1 MWLRHCN
8 HYSWHINTS
17 KVKEMV
23 CVEKEMRKTC
33 LCFNFNSSFLLPT
46 KSFNFMNSFLF
57 STKCSFLT
65 VRNKGIVHSL
75 KILIFFFHILRL
87 IWWFVMTGSRS
98 GLVNLYKDMEAC
110 AGYNDI
116 QVMWEMIHSN
126 VNETKCKK
134 RPFFWRFYNKIR
146 V

>member
-1 MWLRHCN
+1 
-8 HYSWHINTS
+8 
-17 KVKEMV
+17 MV
-23 CVEKEMRKTC
+23 CVEKEMKKTC
-33 LCFNFNSSFLLPT
+33 FCFNFNSSFLLPT

-65 VRNKGIVHSL
+65 VRNKG
-75 KILIFFFHILRL
+75 
-87 IWWFVMTGSRS
+87 TRS

-134 RPFFWRFYNKIR
+134 RPFCWRFYNKIR